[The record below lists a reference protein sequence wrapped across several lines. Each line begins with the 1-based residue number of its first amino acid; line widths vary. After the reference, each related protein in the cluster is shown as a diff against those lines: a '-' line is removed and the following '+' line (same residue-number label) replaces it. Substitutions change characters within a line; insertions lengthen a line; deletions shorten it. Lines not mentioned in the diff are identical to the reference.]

1 MGTYLEQLT
10 LVIFFFGTG
19 FANIPGLN
27 RKKRVN
33 LYLLIPAISVYLY
46 QRFYTMFCGSK
57 TYEGES
63 LIRVLKFISSISFF
77 GLLLTVSLHFDGNLK
92 WSWNLLTF
100 PIWIFFAILITVG
113 LVSGSTFVTT
123 LCPILGCRSKDWT
136 RLISYLWFN
145 LNIFTLIIMLPMTQ
159 MQAVKL
165 LDAEQTNTKDQLQL
179 QKILLA
185 FDIIVV
191 IDSIYTIIFFK
202 TIRCAR
208 MTQNNFHE
216 HAGRV
221 ERDG

>member
-1 MGTYLEQLT
+1 MTSFQRKWLRKTSKFKLVGSYLEQLT
-10 LVIFFFGTG
+10 LIVYFFGTA
-19 FANIPGLN
+19 FANAPGIE
-27 RKKRVN
+27 RKKRIN
-33 LYLLIPAISVYLY
+33 LNLLIPAICVYLY
-46 QRFYTMFCGSK
+46 QRVQTMFCGNKS
-57 TYEGES
+57 YEGES

-77 GLLLTVSLHFDGNLK
+77 GLLLTVSLHFDGNLA

-165 LDAEQTNTKDQLQL
+165 LDAQEKLLRDQLYL

-185 FDIIVV
+185 FDFIVMFDLV
-191 IDSIYTIIFFK
+191 YTVIFFK
-202 TIRCAR
+202 IIK
-208 MTQNNFHE
+208 
-216 HAGRV
+216 
-221 ERDG
+221 